1 MRPLSVDGAH
11 GVAHCSGGAHSSGGA
26 PAQRTVNGGRV
37 SGIVRVGS
45 SVRHGRQPDH
55 DAASAYPTAQ
65 QVPVTASPPDPDT
78 LARPI
83 AAGCREVGALI
94 GVPAG
99 GSTEGPDLAQLACRV
114 LHALPVQYGLRA
126 AGMLTTSVPAGQLLP
141 ALHTKPPPYP
151 GDGGLQFPGLRVA
164 RVAAVCASALAAA
177 VALHD
182 AASGHLRR
190 QGSGVFWQPL
200 RKRDSGSK
208 QPFRTSYISVFGRV
222 LGAYSPYR
230 GLSLPPDLTRFECKA
245 AVHHFGNDCPIR
257 FARVR
262 GETRPG
268 GWPIDGPGGVSKNQ
282 AGLLGAYSLYRGL
295 SLSPI

>member
-1 MRPLSVDGAH
+1 MVRAFVYGVKGGPCRLDQTRLTRRRRPYLVWLLSVDGAH
-11 GVAHCSGGAHSSGGA
+11 GVAHSSGGA

-126 AGMLTTSVPAGQLLP
+126 AGMLTTLVPAGQLLP
-141 ALHTKPPPYP
+141 ALHTKPPPHP
-151 GDGGLQFPGLRVA
+151 DSGGLQFPGLRVA
-164 RVAAVCASALAAA
+164 RVAAVYASALAAA

-182 AASGHLRR
+182 AASGHPRR

-200 RKRDSGSK
+200 RNGTAAAGS
-208 QPFRTSYISVFGRV
+208 PFGR
-222 LGAYSPYR
+222 AIFPYSAGCSARIRLIAVFRYR
-230 GLSLPPDLTRFECKA
+230 
-245 AVHHFGNDCPIR
+245 PI
-257 FARVR
+257 
-262 GETRPG
+262 
-268 GWPIDGPGGVSKNQ
+268 
-282 AGLLGAYSLYRGL
+282 
-295 SLSPI
+295 

>member
-1 MRPLSVDGAH
+1 MPPPLY
-11 GVAHCSGGAHSSGGA
+11 
-26 PAQRTVNGGRV
+26 Q
-37 SGIVRVGS
+37 
-45 SVRHGRQPDH
+45 
-55 DAASAYPTAQ
+55 TAQ

-78 LARPI
+78 LARQI

-151 GDGGLQFPGLRVA
+151 GDGGLQFPGLRIA
-164 RVAAVCASALAAA
+164 RVAAVYARPARSL
-177 VALHD
+177 LP
-182 AASGHLRR
+182 SPYTTQRQR

-245 AVHHFGNDCPIR
+245 AVHHFGNDCPTR

-268 GWPIDGPGGVSKNQ
+268 GWPIDGPGAVSKNQ

>member
-99 GSTEGPDLAQLACRV
+99 GSTEGPDLAQLARRV

-164 RVAAVCASALAAA
+164 RVAAVYASALAAA

-182 AASGHLRR
+182 AASGHPRR
-190 QGSGVFWQPL
+190 QGAASSGNPYATGQRPRAAL
-200 RKRDSGSK
+200 SDELY
-208 QPFRTSYISVFGRV
+208 FRIRPGCSARIRLIAAFR
-222 LGAYSPYR
+222 YR
-230 GLSLPPDLTRFECKA
+230 PIDLFECNA
-245 AVHHFGNDCPIR
+245 AVYHFGNECSTR

-262 GETRPG
+262 GKAPPGWKTDAQAQSPRIRPPGSTRKLT
-268 GWPIDGPGGVSKNQ
+268 D
-282 AGLLGAYSLYRGL
+282 AARAE
-295 SLSPI
+295 

>member
-126 AGMLTTSVPAGQLLP
+126 AGMLTTLVPAGQLLP
-141 ALHTKPPPYP
+141 ALHTKPLPYP

-164 RVAAVCASALAAA
+164 RVAAVYASALAAA

-182 AASGHLRR
+182 AASGHPRR

-200 RKRDSGSK
+200 RNGTAAASS
-208 QPFRTSYISVFGRV
+208 PFGR
-222 LGAYSPYR
+222 AIFPYSAGCSARIRLIAVFRYR
-230 GLSLPPDLTRFECKA
+230 
-245 AVHHFGNDCPIR
+245 PI
-257 FARVR
+257 
-262 GETRPG
+262 
-268 GWPIDGPGGVSKNQ
+268 
-282 AGLLGAYSLYRGL
+282 
-295 SLSPI
+295 